1 MRFLG
6 VDYGSSRTGLAL
18 SDPLAITC
26 SPLGTLTERDDE
38 RLIERIIR
46 TAREQQVDTI
56 VVGLPRPLS
65 GGTNRQSESATAFK
79 ERLERVA
86 GVPVVMCDERFTS
99 KLAERSRRRTSG
111 RDAVAACYM
120 LQSFLDSCT
129 NTTEDA

>member
-1 MRFLG
+1 MRVLG

-26 SPLGTLTERDDE
+26 SPLTTLTEKDDE
-38 RLIERIIR
+38 RLIAAIVQ
-46 TAREQQVDTI
+46 TAREQQVHTI

-79 ERLERVA
+79 DRLERVA

-99 KLAERSRRRTSG
+99 KLAERGQRKSSG

-129 NTTEDA
+129 NMTEDA